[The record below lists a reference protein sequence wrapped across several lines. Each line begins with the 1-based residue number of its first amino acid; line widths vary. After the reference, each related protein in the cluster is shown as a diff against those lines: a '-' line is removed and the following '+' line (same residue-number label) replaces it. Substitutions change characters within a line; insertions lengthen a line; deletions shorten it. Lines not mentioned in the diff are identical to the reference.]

1 MKSCIAR
8 AAPYNSNRS
17 TVLNHCL
24 NICAK
29 IQIRNSYLLEQ
40 LHDHLPAGLRRAFL
54 CKKQPPL
61 IWSWLHSAANGFL
74 WGILKHSIFLILIHV
89 LNETH

>member
-1 MKSCIAR
+1 MKSCIAH
-8 AAPYNSNRS
+8 ATPYNSNRS

-40 LHDHLPAGLRRAFL
+40 LHDHLPAGLIRVFSARNNHIWFEVGYILQPMDFSEAF
-54 CKKQPPL
+54 
-61 IWSWLHSAANGFL
+61 
-74 WGILKHSIFLILIHV
+74 
-89 LNETH
+89 